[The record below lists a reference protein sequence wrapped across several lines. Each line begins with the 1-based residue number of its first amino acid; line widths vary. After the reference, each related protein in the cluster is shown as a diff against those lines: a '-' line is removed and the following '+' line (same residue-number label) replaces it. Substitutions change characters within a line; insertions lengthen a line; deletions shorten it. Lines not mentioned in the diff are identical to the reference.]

1 MFRSGFLPYLVILTL
16 VLGFYWGSDIV
27 SEGSYLRIHVDGV
40 SNSLLISI
48 KMFIFSE
55 VMFFVGFF

>member
-1 MFRSGFLPYLVILTL
+1 
-16 VLGFYWGSDIV
+16 V
-27 SEGSYLRIHVDGV
+27 SEGSYLGIHVDGV
-40 SNSLLISI
+40 SNSLLISM